1 MKGSYEKMARIL
13 YGLCGEGL
21 GHASRSRI
29 LINHLKKKHDIRIIA
44 GGKAYNFLSKEFDKV
59 EEIESPRFVYKG
71 NQVRLFYSI
80 LRMIYRTF
88 AYTPFSF
95 FKIRRIIKE
104 FKPEL
109 LITDADPI
117 SHSAAFFSR
126 IKRLSIDN
134 PQVLLYRKY
143 KINFGEFLSWFF
155 LIIAVKIS
163 VMNADKYIIYDF
175 SDEQIDDTRVL
186 FLKPLIQEG
195 ILKQKPTYGN
205 HVFVYQTSIS
215 TEFITEILKK
225 IDETFVIYGF
235 NKDLVDENLIF
246 KRFNEDDFYHD
257 ISSAKAVIANGGF
270 TVLSEALYLKKPIF
284 SLPIRHQFEQVVN
297 GQFVES
303 LGAGVYHMDLNEE
316 NLKDFLDNLDTYKE
330 NLKSYDP
337 GNQKQTLKRIEEEI
351 QKLLP
356 KKP

>member
-1 MKGSYEKMARIL
+1 MAKIL

-29 LINHLKKKHDIRIIA
+29 LINHLQKKHDICIVA
-44 GGKAYNFLSKEFDKV
+44 GGKAYSYLAKEFKDV
-59 EEIESPRFVYKG
+59 YEIESPHFVYKG
-71 NQVRLFYSI
+71 NEVKLFLTI
-80 LRMIYRTF
+80 IRMIVQTF
-88 AYTPFSF
+88 VKSPSSY
-95 FKIRRIIKE
+95 FKVRRIIKE
-104 FKPEL
+104 FKPDV
-109 LITDADPI
+109 LITDAEPI
-117 SHSAAFFSR
+117 SFFASFSSG
-126 IKRLSIDN
+126 IKRISIDN
-134 PQVLLYRKY
+134 PQALIYRNYSVKY
-143 KINFGEFLSWFF
+143 GEYFSWFA
-155 LIIAVKIS
+155 LLIAVKLSILG
-163 VMNADKYIIYDF
+163 ADKYLIYDF
-175 SDEQIDDTRVL
+175 FDEQIEDEKIL

-356 KKP
+356 KKPYLEVSL

>member
-1 MKGSYEKMARIL
+1 MAKIL

-29 LINHLKKKHDIRIIA
+29 LINHLKNKHDIRIVA
-44 GGKAYNFLSKEFDKV
+44 GGKAYDFLSKQFDYV
-59 EEIESPRFVYKG
+59 EEIESPHFVYKG
-71 NQVRLFYSI
+71 NEVKLFLTI
-80 LRMIYRTF
+80 LRMVFQTF
-88 AYTPFSF
+88 IKSPSSF
-95 FKIRRIIKE
+95 LKVRRIIKE
-104 FKPEL
+104 FKPDI
-109 LITDADPI
+109 LITDAEPI
-117 SHSAAFFSR
+117 SFSASFFSS
-126 IKRLSIDN
+126 IKRVSIDN
-134 PQVLLYRKY
+134 PQALLYRRY
-143 KINFGEFLSWFF
+143 KIKFGEYFAWFALFIVVKLSVFG
-155 LIIAVKIS
+155 
-163 VMNADKYIIYDF
+163 ADKYLIYDF
-175 SDEQIDDTRVL
+175 SDEQIDNPKVM

-303 LGAGVYHMDLNEE
+303 LGAGMYHMSLNEE

-337 GNQKQTLKRIEEEI
+337 GNQKQTLKRIDKEI

-356 KKP
+356 KSRS

>member
-1 MKGSYEKMARIL
+1 MARIL

-29 LINHLKKKHDIRIIA
+29 LINHLKNKHDIRIVA
-44 GGKAYNFLSKEFDKV
+44 GGKAYDFLSKQFDYV
-59 EEIESPRFVYKG
+59 EEIESPRFVYRG

-80 LRMIYRTF
+80 FRMIFRTF
-88 AYTPFSF
+88 AKTPFSF
-95 FKIRRIIKE
+95 FKVRRIIKE
-104 FKPEL
+104 FKPDL

-117 SHSAAFFSR
+117 SHVAAFFSG

-134 PQVLLYRKY
+134 PQVLLHRKY
-143 KINFGEFLSWFF
+143 KINFGEYLSWLF

-175 SDEQIDDTRVL
+175 SDEQIDNPKVM

-215 TEFITEILKK
+215 TEFITEVLKK
-225 IDETFVIYGF
+225 IDETFIIYGF
-235 NKDLVDENLIF
+235 NKEFVDENLIF

-257 ISSAKAVIANGGF
+257 IASAKAVVANGGF

-297 GQFVES
+297 GQFVEQ
-303 LGAGVYHMDLNEE
+303 LGAGVYKTDLCKKDVE
-316 NLKDFLDNLDTYKE
+316 DFLQNLNFYKK
-330 NLKSYDP
+330 NLESYDP
-337 GNQKQTLKRIEEEI
+337 GDQKETLKIIEDQI
-351 QKLLP
+351 QSFL
-356 KKP
+356 